1 MTAPKLIAGLSEVA
15 HAYDAV
21 LCDIWGVVH
30 NGRRKH
36 AAACEALVRFRAER
50 GPVVLISNAPRPA
63 EAVIEQLDR
72 LGVPREAWSA
82 VVTSGDATRAAL
94 SERAPGPVWWIGP
107 ERDGGLFDDLPV
119 RFSGPEEAAF
129 VCCTGLVDDHA
140 ETAEDYRDRLRGP
153 AERGLLFVCAN
164 PDRVVQIGDA
174 LVPCA
179 GAVADVYEAL
189 GGEVLMAGKPFAPI
203 YRLALAAVTEAAGRP
218 VDRARVLAIGD
229 GVPTDVKG
237 ANDQG
242 LDLLF
247 VAEGIHGQELAGT
260 GGGLDP
266 DKADAVLRAAGAR
279 ATYLAP
285 ALAWLSEEGT
295 AAKSPSAP

>member
-1 MTAPKLIAGLSEVA
+1 MTPPKLIAGLAEVA
-15 HAYDAV
+15 GRYDAV

-36 AAACEALVRFRAER
+36 AAACEALVRFRTER

-63 EAVIEQLDR
+63 GAVIEQLDR

-94 SERAPGPVWWIGP
+94 ADRAPGPVWWIGP
-107 ERDGGLFDDLPV
+107 ERDRPLFDGVPI

-129 VCCTGLVDDHA
+129 ICCTGLIDDHV
-140 ETAEDYRDRLRGP
+140 ETAEDYRERLRGP

-164 PDRVVQIGDA
+164 PDRVVQIGEA

-179 GAVADVYEAL
+179 GAVADVYETMS
-189 GGEVLMAGKPFAPI
+189 GEVLMAGKPFAPI
-203 YRLALAAVTEAAGRP
+203 YDLALAAVAEAAGRA
-218 VDRARVLAIGD
+218 VERSRVLAIGD

-237 ANDQG
+237 ANAHA

-247 VAEGIHGQELAGT
+247 VAEGIHGEELAGAD
-260 GGGLDP
+260 GLDP
-266 DKADAVLRAAGAR
+266 DKAAAMLRAADAR
-279 ATYLAP
+279 ADYLAP
-285 ALAWLSEEGT
+285 SLAWLSAGGT
-295 AAKSPSAP
+295 AASSPSAP